1 MKALFATGRPEALV
15 GFGEAE
21 NSRPRPDEALV
32 RVDAFSVNRGEM
44 FLLEERG
51 PGWRPGKD
59 IAGVVEAAAA
69 DGTGPAAGQRVT
81 GHAEG
86 AGWAEYAAV
95 PTASLAAI
103 PETISVIQ
111 AAALPLAGLTALRLL
126 RVAGNVTGR
135 HILLT
140 GASGGVG
147 HYVTEL
153 AAAAGAEV
161 TVVTASAERGRRLA
175 ELGAA
180 QVVHNVAVAPGPYDL
195 VLESTGGGNL
205 ALAADRL
212 AHAGTLIWFG
222 QASLQPAT
230 LSFFALRDGPGS
242 VTIRQFSYW
251 DFPASYGEDLAILV
265 RLVAAGRLHPEIG
278 RVADWAD
285 TAATIADLGERR
297 IRGNAVLTVS

>member
-21 NSRPRPDEALV
+21 GPRPRPDEALV

-44 FLLEERG
+44 FLLEERD

-59 IAGVVEAAAA
+59 IAGV
-69 DGTGPAAGQRVT
+69 
-81 GHAEG
+81 
-86 AGWAEYAAV
+86 
-95 PTASLAAI
+95 
-103 PETISVIQ
+103 
-111 AAALPLAGLTALRLL
+111 AALPLAGLTALRLL
-126 RVAGNVTGR
+126 RLAGNVTGR
-135 HILLT
+135 RILLT

-153 AAAAGAEV
+153 AAAAGAEI

-180 QVVHNVAVAPGPYDL
+180 QVVHDVAAAPGPYHL
-195 VLESTGGGNL
+195 VLESTGGENL

-212 AHAGTLIWFG
+212 AHQGTLIWFG
-222 QASLQPAT
+222 QASLQPST

-242 VTIRQFSYW
+242 VTLRQFSYW

-265 RLVAAGRLHPEIG
+265 RLVATGRLHPEIG

-285 TAATIADLGERR
+285 TAATIADLSKRR